1 METMGDRISRQR
13 RLLGLRQE
21 DVAKRLGVVRQSVSL
36 WENDHAHD
44 LHARN
49 LRQLADVLRVTP
61 DWILYGEDD
70 PKRSEPIQCDQT
82 DADLCER
89 IHRMTERERQQVA
102 EYLDQLESESR
113 QLYEELRQRFEK

>member
-13 RLLGLRQE
+13 RLLGLKQE
-21 DVAKRLGVVRQSVSL
+21 DVARKLGVVRQSVSL
-36 WENDHAHD
+36 WENDHTKD

-49 LRQLADVLRVTP
+49 LRQLADVLRVSP
-61 DWILYGEDD
+61 DWILYGEADQ
-70 PKRSEPIQCDQT
+70 KRSEPINCDQL

-89 IHRMTERERQQVA
+89 IHHLTEREREQVA
-102 EYLDQLESESR
+102 EYLDRLENESR